1 MNNVL
6 RNDSDAPFS
15 SIRGVH
21 KTHERPRSGTHLR
34 TSPSAYP
41 ADDFGLVCHA
51 CSTVTIFSADASHP
65 LACSRCGNGLR
76 APLAG

>member
-1 MNNVL
+1 MSNAL
-6 RNDSDAPFS
+6 RDDHQAPFP

-21 KTHERPRSGTHLR
+21 KTHERPRTGSRLR
-34 TSPSAYP
+34 ASRASYL